1 MTDLTS
7 STICMI
13 TTELEGGSSMT
24 YLIKHIEVPVEIIK
38 DTLQDIESKSNV
50 LSNDIKMLKQ

>member
-1 MTDLTS
+1 
-7 STICMI
+7 
-13 TTELEGGSSMT
+13 MT
-24 YLIKHIEVPVEIIK
+24 YLIKHIEVPAEIIK